1 MQTYLQ
7 SRRAITRDLAQFR
20 GIHTGETCL
29 LVGNG
34 ANLHL
39 TPPEWFDYP
48 SFGMNT
54 IHLYENWKPTYY
66 AAVDVRVMKE
76 FGTDITTRF
85 ADIPKFIP
93 SPNLDKW
100 QGENF
105 HRFFFRHGP
114 LWRKGK
120 ERIWNPDALEQSIQ
134 FANVM
139 HVAMQMAY
147 YMGFTTLLII
157 GMQHKPS
164 EADNHFWGIDKGMGT
179 KNPLQNWLDGYEQLC
194 SDMRARGVKVLNIS
208 EDTYVSET
216 IIPRGNARE
225 WRNN

>member
-1 MQTYLQ
+1 MRKP
-7 SRRAITRDLAQFR
+7 SEIFQFR
-20 GIHTGETCL
+20 NIYKNQTCL

-34 ANLHL
+34 INLHL

-48 SFGMNT
+48 AFGMNT
-54 IHLYENWKPTYY
+54 IHLYESWKPTYY

-76 FGTDITTRF
+76 FGSAIMERF
-85 ADIPKFIP
+85 SDIPKFIP

-105 HRFFFRHGP
+105 HRFAYRHGP

-120 ERIWNPDALEQSIQ
+120 EKIWNPDALEREMK

-139 HVAMQMAY
+139 HVAMQMAF
-147 YMGFTTLLII
+147 YMGFTMLLII
-157 GMQHKPS
+157 GMQHKPDY
-164 EADNHFWGIDKGMGT
+164 ADEHFWGVDSGMGT
-179 KNPLQNWLDGYEQLC
+179 KQPLQNWLDGYEQLVI
-194 SDMRARGVKVLNIS
+194 DMAARGVKVLNIS
-208 EDTYVSET
+208 EDTYVSES